1 MAEFDAFDD
10 DAEVNGHTVLSVLEG
25 VPAGFE
31 DRATA
36 ILADHGIE
44 NPQPGDWYPQQAW
57 LDAFQEIDAQ
67 VGEATLTRIGERI
80 PGTAQWPTSIDL
92 VVTALDL
99 IDDAYHMNH
108 RNGEIGSYDAEK
120 IDNTTVHVT
129 CRNPYPCSF
138 DQGIIRAVAERV
150 SLRDNVLVT
159 EISDTCRSDGGDE
172 CIYKVEV

>member
-10 DAEVNGHTVLSVLEG
+10 ETEVNGQTLLAVLEG

-44 NPQPGDWYPQQAW
+44 DPQPGDWYPQQAW
-57 LDAFQEIDAQ
+57 LDAFKEIDAQ

-80 PGTAQWPTSIDL
+80 PSTALWPISVDL

-99 IDDAYHMNH
+99 INDAYHMNH
-108 RNGEIGSYDAEK
+108 RNGDIGYYDAEQ
-120 IDNTTVHVT
+120 IDERTIHVT

-138 DQGIIRAVAERV
+138 DQGIIRSVAERV
-150 SLRDNVLVT
+150 SLQENVLVT
-159 EISDTCRSDGGDE
+159 EISETCRSDGGEE
-172 CIYKVEV
+172 CVYRVEI